1 MIGGGGGGRRSRD
14 GEDGCSSSWCRRSS
28 SIPTFDNFASAIH
41 LHTKPN
47 MIPRSARLK
56 LPSSSVFVHAR
67 RRLHTPVRP
76 PLKLAII
83 GAGPSGFYTASRI
96 LSSIPSTSPE
106 GQKLEVHMYE
116 RLPTPYGLVRYGV
129 APDHPEV
136 KVCLFRL

>member
-1 MIGGGGGGRRSRD
+1 MEVEADDGVEMEKMDVLLLGVDVRHQFRLLTILHRRYIY
-14 GEDGCSSSWCRRSS
+14 
-28 SIPTFDNFASAIH
+28 IPSQHD
-41 LHTKPN
+41 
-47 MIPRSARLK
+47 
-56 LPSSSVFVHAR
+56 SSVSASKTTIIF
-67 RRLHTPVRP
+67 RLRPRQTAASHPVRP

-96 LSSIPSTSPE
+96 LSLIPSTSPE